1 MRVNP
6 NPTADLIAALQQ
18 NQQLINNDLQQIAS
32 GQSINVPADN
42 PANAAMLV
50 RNASQTSEADQFL
63 RSIGSTLGEMQN
75 ADSTLNSVSTTLQ
88 RAISLGVQGANGTLS
103 DADRA
108 AIATEV
114 QGIQAQLVSLANL
127 SYQGTFVFA
136 GTATQT
142 APYVLDPASSSGVI
156 YVGNAG
162 SNNVTFGSHFT
173 LQTNLP
179 GSVLFSAPGSDMFQA
194 VNDLNTSLQAGTGID
209 AALGEVRSAFDHVN
223 AQRVFYG
230 NAINQLNSQET
241 FLHTETLQLAKQ
253 QNDLGGTDLS
263 AVISNLVNA
272 QTSRQATLE
281 AIART
286 TQTNLFDFVK

>member
-114 QGIQAQLVSLANL
+114 QGR
-127 SYQGTFVFA
+127 GP
-136 GTATQT
+136 ATS
-142 APYVLDPASSSGVI
+142 ACMSSC
-156 YVGNAG
+156 
-162 SNNVTFGSHFT
+162 
-173 LQTNLP
+173 
-179 GSVLFSAPGSDMFQA
+179 SV
-194 VNDLNTSLQAGTGID
+194 
-209 AALGEVRSAFDHVN
+209 
-223 AQRVFYG
+223 
-230 NAINQLNSQET
+230 
-241 FLHTETLQLAKQ
+241 
-253 QNDLGGTDLS
+253 
-263 AVISNLVNA
+263 
-272 QTSRQATLE
+272 
-281 AIART
+281 
-286 TQTNLFDFVK
+286 